1 MAKRRKKKQQLSFKA
16 IVVIALVVAIAVALY
31 ILVPPVKVFVD
42 SYLYP
47 ETGPS
52 VQPSAFQGAGENEL
66 AVHFIDVGQGDSILI
81 ELPDGK
87 KMVIDG
93 GDRAYEDEVQD
104 YITAMG
110 ITKIDYL
117 IATHYD
123 SDHIG
128 GLDGVFAYTEV
139 DVAYL
144 PDIKDAE
151 NKIGTGVYNSL
162 MEAVRTE
169 EGCEIRYNLTG
180 HQISTEGTANAYRI
194 TWLSPEQSEY
204 DRINAKK
211 NLDSYDK
218 NDVSPI
224 MLLEYQGKKIV
235 FTGDA
240 NCPVEEQ
247 VVTNFNN
254 GVYGTLDLRNIDLLK
269 AGHHGSNGT
278 GSGAQITNGS
288 TSQKFLDLLKP
299 KSVVI
304 SCGEGNSHGHP
315 HQETLDRIELNG
327 AETYRTDYHGTV
339 VATILAD
346 ESQPLKITTQKT
358 VDEPEPSTAPSAAS
372 AMLAKLPAIVMKNG
386 KIAA

>member
-1 MAKRRKKKQQLSFKA
+1 MAKRRKKKQQLSFKGMA
-16 IVVIALVVAIAVALY
+16 VIALLVVIAVVLY
-31 ILVPPVKVFVD
+31 IFVPPVKTFVD
-42 SYLYP
+42 GYLYP
-47 ETGPS
+47 EVGPS
-52 VQPSAFQGAGENEL
+52 VNPSAFQGAGENEL

-93 GDRAYEDEVQD
+93 GDRSYEDEVQD

-128 GLDGVFAYTEV
+128 GLDGVFGYTEV

-151 NKIGTGVYNSL
+151 TKIGTGVYNSL

-180 HQISTEGTANAYRI
+180 IQISTEGTANEYRI
-194 TWLSPEQSEY
+194 TWLSPEQSLY
-204 DRINAKK
+204 DEINSK
-211 NLDSYDK
+211 NTLDSYDK

-247 VVTNFNN
+247 VVTNFNS

-304 SCGEGNSHGHP
+304 SCGEGNTHGHP
-315 HQETLDRIELNG
+315 HQETLDRIEVSG

-346 ESQPLKITTQKT
+346 ESQPLQITTQKT
-358 VDEPEPSTAPSAAS
+358 VEEPQPSAPATT
-372 AMLAKLPAIVMKNG
+372 LAKLPALVMKNG